1 MCRLVGDYCT
11 ILLSAMG
18 VLVLVRHGQSQWNL
32 ENRFAGWTD
41 ISLTPQGQKDAAVA
55 AHHLQDFH
63 FDLAFTSKLRRASE
77 TLHIILQE
85 LQQKDVSVTA
95 DLVLNERHYG
105 DLQGLNKAELAAKY
119 GQDQVYRWRRGYS
132 DQPPGG
138 ESIEDCVER
147 VTPYFLEHILP
158 EVHTGKSIL
167 VVAHG
172 NSMRPMVK
180 YLENLS
186 PEKTATMEIGLCT
199 PYIYWFDGKTMV
211 KKEIRE
217 IPGIVTKGAS
227 QTEVTVQ
234 EGRV

>member
-1 MCRLVGDYCT
+1 MPG
-11 ILLSAMG
+11 MG

-32 ENRFAGWTD
+32 ENRFAGWSD
-41 ISLTPQGQKDAAVA
+41 IPLTEQGQKDAAIA

-63 FDLAFTSKLRRASE
+63 FDLAFTSKLQRASG
-77 TLHIILQE
+77 TLHIILRE
-85 LQQKDVSVTA
+85 LQQDIPVIV
-95 DLVLNERHYG
+95 DPILNERHYG

-132 DQPPGG
+132 DRPPGG
-138 ESIEDCVER
+138 ESIEDCVAR
-147 VTPYFLEHILP
+147 VTPYFLEHILI
-158 EVHTGKSIL
+158 EVYAGKAVL

-172 NSMRPMVK
+172 NSMRPMLK
-180 YLENLS
+180 YLEGLS
-186 PEKTATMEIGLCT
+186 LEKTATIEIGLCT
-199 PYIYWFDGKTMV
+199 PYIYWFNGETMT

-227 QTEVTVQ
+227 QTEASVK